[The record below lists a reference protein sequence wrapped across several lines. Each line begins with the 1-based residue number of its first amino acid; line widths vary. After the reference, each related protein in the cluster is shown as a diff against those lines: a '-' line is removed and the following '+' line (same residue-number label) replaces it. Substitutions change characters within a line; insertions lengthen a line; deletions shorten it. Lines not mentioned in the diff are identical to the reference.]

1 MDCFCVCG
9 VLNVV
14 VFVNVVSSK
23 TDLTDIVIVVVASYD
38 SVVAHGF
45 LF

>member
-1 MDCFCVCG
+1 MDCFCVC
-9 VLNVV
+9 VVPDV
-14 VFVNVVSSK
+14 VFVYVVSSK